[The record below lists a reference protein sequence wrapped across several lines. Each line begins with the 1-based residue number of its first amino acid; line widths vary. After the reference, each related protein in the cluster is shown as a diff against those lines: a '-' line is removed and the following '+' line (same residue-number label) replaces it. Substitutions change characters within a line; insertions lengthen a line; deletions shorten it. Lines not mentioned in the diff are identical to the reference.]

1 MADRIMIL
9 SAGRVVLE
17 GTPQSLTAAVPG
29 AGVPRVVT
37 FGAPAALD
45 VVALAAAVGP
55 GTTAV
60 ETAAGRYRVEASEV
74 EIPAVAAAVTN
85 FLAVRDATL
94 TDLATGKSLED
105 VYFETVGAA
114 AEAAPE
120 ETSAPATGRGRG
132 RRRAS

>member
-1 MADRIMIL
+1 M
-9 SAGRVVLE
+9 
-17 GTPQSLTAAVPG
+17 
-29 AGVPRVVT
+29 T

-74 EIPAVAAAVTN
+74 ETPAVAAAVTN
-85 FLAVRDATL
+85 FLAARDATL

-114 AEAAPE
+114 AETAPE
-120 ETSAPATGRGRG
+120 ETSAPATGPGRSRG
-132 RRRAS
+132 RRRAR